1 MDLQTMIFFS
11 EAARTGSF
19 SAAAENLNYAQS
31 NLSSRIKQLEDELG
45 EPLFYRHKRGVSLTA
60 KGELFY
66 QYAQRILQLRDEA
79 VTAVR
84 DMDHPRGKLA
94 LGSIE
99 ATALHDL
106 PNLLSAYHARYP
118 EVKLSLQTD
127 MNDVFEG
134 EVLKRRLDGAFLAG
148 PVQHPELDSVYLKND
163 RLVLVGGGKDSSY
176 DADRILRE
184 EPLITFPEGSVF
196 RRRLELLLSSLKA
209 FYADRFI
216 IFNSLGAMISNIC
229 AGIGFGYLPWTIVE
243 PYLASGAMR
252 EYPLEDPYAD
262 LEIIFIYRKDHIMDA
277 AFRMFLENLSQG
289 SLEGS
294 DKIGPIDPQES
305 S

>member
-1 MDLQTMIFFS
+1 MDIQTLIFFT

-19 SAAAENLNYAQS
+19 SAAAENLSYAQS

-45 EPLFYRHKRGVSLTA
+45 EPLFYRHKRGVRMTA
-60 KGELFY
+60 KGQLFY
-66 QYAQRILQLRDEA
+66 EYALRILQLRDEA
-79 VTAVR
+79 VTVIR

-106 PNLLSAYHARYP
+106 PELLSTYHARYP

-134 EVLKRRLDGAFLAG
+134 EVLNRKLDGAFLAG
-148 PVQHPELDSVYLKND
+148 PVLHPDLDSVFLKKD
-163 RLVLVGGGKDSSY
+163 RLILVGGGKEKDF
-176 DADRILRE
+176 DADKILRE
-184 EPLITFPEGSVF
+184 EPLITFPEGSIF
-196 RRRLELLLSSLKA
+196 RRRLELLLSSRKA
-209 FYADRFI
+209 LYADRFL

-229 AGIGFGYLPWTIVE
+229 AGIGYGYLPWTIVE

-252 EYPLEDPYAD
+252 EYPLDDPYAD
-262 LEIIFIYRKDHIMDA
+262 LEIFFVYRKDHIMDA
-277 AFRMFLENLSQG
+277 AFRCFLE
-289 SLEGS
+289 SL
-294 DKIGPIDPQES
+294 PQKPL
-305 S
+305 